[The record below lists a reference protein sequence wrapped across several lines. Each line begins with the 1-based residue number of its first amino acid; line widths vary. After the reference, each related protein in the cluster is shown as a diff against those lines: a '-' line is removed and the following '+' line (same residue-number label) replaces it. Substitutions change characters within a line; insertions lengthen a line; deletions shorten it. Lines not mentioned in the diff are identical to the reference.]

1 MFKTLSTNKMK
12 IKHKK
17 GLEYIWGSI
26 GFIIHLSSLIEHN
39 VKLLISGEELL
50 QIFDNENISIL
61 DLLNA
66 KEESNK
72 KYKEN
77 DENRLMLGKLID
89 HLNKYNLYKD
99 SDLVEKLRKVSR
111 IRGYYA
117 HEFFKRDLYVKHLE
131 SDPLF
136 YKHQIMEDIDF
147 LYTLNNELLETIKE
161 YKKLS
166 LKLIVNINR

>member
-1 MFKTLSTNKMK
+1 MSHNSYKMK

-17 GLEYIWGSI
+17 DLEYIWGSI

-61 DLLNA
+61 DLVNA

-77 DENRLMLGKLID
+77 DENRVMLGMLIKQ
-89 HLNKYNLYKD
+89 LNKYDLYKD
-99 SDLVEKLRKVSR
+99 SDLIEKLWKVSN

-117 HEFFKRDLYVKHLE
+117 LEFLKRDLYAKHLE

-161 YKKLS
+161 YKKLG
-166 LKLIVNINR
+166 LKLTLNINR